1 MFCLRSRYSSGK
13 EKLCLAFHT
22 QLPER
27 SSGGAEEGAP
37 PAVPHSS
44 HPKRAG
50 LLCSVGLLL
59 G

>member
-13 EKLCLAFHT
+13 EKLRLAFSTH
-22 QLPER
+22 LPEW

-37 PAVPHSS
+37 PAVPRSS

-50 LLCSVGLLL
+50 SLCSVGLLL